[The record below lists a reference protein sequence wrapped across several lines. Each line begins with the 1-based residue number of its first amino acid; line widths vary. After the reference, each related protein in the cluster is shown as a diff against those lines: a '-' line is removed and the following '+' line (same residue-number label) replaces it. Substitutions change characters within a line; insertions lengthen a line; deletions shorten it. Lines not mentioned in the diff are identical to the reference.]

1 MRRSKHSNPSRKT
14 EHLLLRGDTENA
26 YLEAG
31 GNVLVHADRDWLA
44 FHASY
49 PGNDPLRD
57 ARPIEQD
64 DDQGAG
70 SPS

>member
-1 MRRSKHSNPSRKT
+1 
-14 EHLLLRGDTENA
+14 
-26 YLEAG
+26 
-31 GNVLVHADRDWLA
+31 
-44 FHASY
+44 
-49 PGNDPLRD
+49 DPLRD